1 MLDYIRTVRS
11 MIGTTKI
18 IVPGVRALIF
28 NDRGEL
34 LLQKQQHFGSWSLPH
49 GCMDLGESVLDALRH
64 EYGLDA
70 PLSVLDALKREVKEE
85 TGLSVID
92 AAPFGIYTDPRY
104 SVTYPNGD
112 QVQTLTLAFVVT
124 EWSGDPVADGDE
136 TTELGFFP
144 LDRLPTPLY
153 PIHVDTIV
161 DYQSNPR
168 GFVLK

>member
-49 GCMDLGESVLDALRH
+49 GCMDLGE
-64 EYGLDA
+64 
-70 PLSVLDALKREVKEE
+70 SVLDALKREVKEE